1 MKDEFHAGRKQL
13 ESLGIACHLIP
24 RELPAQSVLSKGPS
38 FYASLAWNLLSSW
51 PYVVQKN
58 NSSALRRE
66 IVNLNRSG
74 EVDVWHCEWTPYAA
88 PFLGHPNQPWLFV
101 AHNIES
107 LIWQRYA
114 ETEPNRLKKWYI
126 RRQLTKLRRFERTA
140 FQTARSAVVVS
151 PEDAKLAKD
160 WFDAD
165 SVDVVDN
172 GVDVQYFSPDEIE
185 RDRHELLFLGSLD
198 WRPNVDGV
206 RQFLDKVFP
215 RILAEG
221 TRHETNNC
229 GPESSGIPRRP
240 YSGGTVQSTCKPT
253 YPMFVLF
260 CADAPECSSYPCE
273 SEVALG

>member
-1 MKDEFHAGRKQL
+1 MNVHTLDESAMALDSAAAKRLRAVVIDEEVPYPLNTGKRIRTFNLISRLADKHQITYLCHRNADEDEFHAGRKQL

-88 PFLGHPNQPWLFV
+88 PFLGHSNQPWLFV

-107 LIWQRYA
+107 LIWKRYA

-126 RRQLTKLRRFERTA
+126 RRQLNKLRRFERTA

-151 PEDAKLAKD
+151 PEDAKLAQD
-160 WFDAD
+160 WFDAE

-172 GVDVQYFSPDEIE
+172 GVDIQYFSP
-185 RDRHELLFLGSLD
+185 R
-198 WRPNVDGV
+198 
-206 RQFLDKVFP
+206 
-215 RILAEG
+215 
-221 TRHETNNC
+221 
-229 GPESSGIPRRP
+229 
-240 YSGGTVQSTCKPT
+240 
-253 YPMFVLF
+253 
-260 CADAPECSSYPCE
+260 
-273 SEVALG
+273 